1 MATTRKRRRVVP
13 GVLIAT
19 GIAGLGL
26 AAASQLDLNWSGT
39 FQDGVVP
46 VTADC
51 QPTDQPI
58 TVSFSDPAF
67 ASGSATT
74 SPWTVSSLE
83 FTGIADTCANLNYE
97 VAVRASDTWVKA
109 GTGTVPAAPSTT
121 LLTVPLD
128 SHTPHQ
134 ITDVALTIYGDK
146 A

>member
-83 FTGIADTCANLNYE
+83 FTGIADRSEGTRLNSSH
-97 VAVRASDTWVKA
+97 VAISYAVFCLK
-109 GTGTVPAAPSTT
+109 
-121 LLTVPLD
+121 
-128 SHTPHQ
+128 
-134 ITDVALTIYGDK
+134 K
-146 A
+146 K